1 MVTVFSKNNC
11 MQCNMV
17 KKWLADKA
25 VQFKEINIDDE
36 PQYIEQIKAKGF
48 MAATIID
55 KDEVSFSG
63 FRPAELAKLVWRSPI
78 TVWHDKLVVLL
89 KS

>member
-17 KKWLADKA
+17 KKWLVDKA

-36 PQYIEQIKAKGF
+36 PQYIDHVKEMGF
-48 MAATIID
+48 MAAPIIV
-55 KDEVSFSG
+55 KDSLSFSG
-63 FRPAELAKLVWRSPI
+63 FRPAELAKLI
-78 TVWHDKLVVLL
+78 
-89 KS
+89 

>member
-17 KKWLADKA
+17 KKWLTDKA
-25 VQFKEINIDDE
+25 VQYKEINIDDE
-36 PQYIEQIKAKGF
+36 PQYIEEIKAMGF
-48 MAATIID
+48 MAAPIIV

-63 FRPAELAKLVWRSPI
+63 FRPTELAKLIWKLPIIAWR
-78 TVWHDKLVVLL
+78 DKLAV
-89 KS
+89 S

>member
-17 KKWLADKA
+17 KKWLVDKA

-36 PQYIEQIKAKGF
+36 PQYIDHVKEMGF
-48 MAATIID
+48 MAAPIIV
-55 KDEVSFSG
+55 KDSLSFSG
-63 FRPAELAKLVWRSPI
+63 FRPSELAKLI
-78 TVWHDKLVVLL
+78 
-89 KS
+89 

>member
-1 MVTVFSKNNC
+1 

-36 PQYIEQIKAKGF
+36 PQYIEQIKAMGF
-48 MAATIID
+48 IAAPSLL
-55 KDEVSFSG
+55 KMVSFSG
-63 FRPAELAKLVWRSPI
+63 
-78 TVWHDKLVVLL
+78 
-89 KS
+89 

>member
-36 PQYIEQIKAKGF
+36 PQYIEQIKAMGF
-48 MAATIID
+48 MAAPIIV

-63 FRPAELAKLVWRSPI
+63 FLPAELAKLV
-78 TVWHDKLVVLL
+78 
-89 KS
+89 

>member
-11 MQCNMV
+11 MQCKKK

-36 PQYIEQIKAKGF
+36 PQYIEQIKAMGF
-48 MAATIID
+48 MAAPIIV

>member
-17 KKWLADKA
+17 KKWLVDKA

-36 PQYIEQIKAKGF
+36 PQYIDHVKEMGF
-48 MAATIID
+48 MAAPIIV
-55 KDEVSFSG
+55 KDSLSFSG
-63 FRPAELAKLVWRSPI
+63 FHPAELAKLI
-78 TVWHDKLVVLL
+78 
-89 KS
+89 

>member
-17 KKWLADKA
+17 KKWLVDKA

-36 PQYIEQIKAKGF
+36 PQYIDHVKEMGF
-48 MAATIID
+48 MAAPIIV
-55 KDEVSFSG
+55 KDNVSFSG
-63 FRPAELAKLVWRSPI
+63 FRPAELAKLI
-78 TVWHDKLVVLL
+78 
-89 KS
+89 

>member
-36 PQYIEQIKAKGF
+36 PQYIEQIKAMGF
-48 MAATIID
+48 MAAPIIV
-55 KDEVSFSG
+55 KGEVSFSG
-63 FRPAELAKLVWRSPI
+63 FRPAELAKLV
-78 TVWHDKLVVLL
+78 
-89 KS
+89 

>member
-36 PQYIEQIKAKGF
+36 PQYIEQIKAMGF
-48 MAATIID
+48 MAAPIIV

-63 FRPAELAKLVWRSPI
+63 FRPAELAKLVWKSPI
-78 TVWHDKLVVLL
+78 TVWHDKSVVLL

>member
-36 PQYIEQIKAKGF
+36 PQYIEQIKAMGF
-48 MAATIID
+48 MAAPIIV
-55 KDEVSFSG
+55 KD
-63 FRPAELAKLVWRSPI
+63 
-78 TVWHDKLVVLL
+78 
-89 KS
+89 

>member
-1 MVTVFSKNNC
+1 MIRYIKQRGVPNMVTVFSKHNC

-36 PQYIEQIKAKGF
+36 PQYIDHVKEMGF
-48 MAATIID
+48 MAAPIIV
-55 KDEVSFSG
+55 KDNVSFSG
-63 FRPAELAKLVWRSPI
+63 FRPAELAKLI
-78 TVWHDKLVVLL
+78 
-89 KS
+89 

>member
-17 KKWLADKA
+17 KKWLTDKS
-25 VQFKEINIDDE
+25 VQYKEINIDDE
-36 PQYIEQIKAKGF
+36 PQYIEEIKAMGF
-48 MAATIID
+48 MAAPIIV

-63 FRPAELAKLVWRSPI
+63 FRPTELAKLI
-78 TVWHDKLVVLL
+78 
-89 KS
+89 